1 MNPVRKLIFSGKQT
15 LHPSYFSNGMKVSKK
30 AYYGLRAAIA
40 LAGSDQALSIRTL
53 AKAEQLPEDYLEKI
67 LQALRKAGL
76 VEATKGVTGGY
87 RLSRTSKEVSA
98 WDILQ
103 VLDGPLETFLPP
115 KSGTLPC
122 LQVSHCQTNQVWRT
136 LEEKIE
142 ETLSGISLE
151 HLSHNTR

>member
-1 MNPVRKLIFSGKQT
+1 
-15 LHPSYFSNGMKVSKK
+15 MKVSKK

-40 LAGSDQALSIRTL
+40 LAQSEKALSIHAL
-53 AKAEQLPEDYLEKI
+53 AEAEHLPEDYLEKI

-87 RLSRTSKEVSA
+87 ALARSAKEMST
-98 WDILQ
+98 WDILR
-103 VLDGPLETFLPP
+103 VLDGPIEMFNPP
-115 KSGTLPC
+115 VKGSLPC

-142 ETLSGISLE
+142 ETLSGITLDQVSA
-151 HLSHNTR
+151 HTR

>member
-1 MNPVRKLIFSGKQT
+1 
-15 LHPSYFSNGMKVSKK
+15 MKVSKK

-40 LAGSDQALSIRTL
+40 LARSDRALSIHAL
-53 AKAEQLPEDYLEKI
+53 AESEHLPEDYLEKI

-76 VEATKGVTGGY
+76 VEATKGVAGGY
-87 RLSRTSKEVSA
+87 KLSRASKAVSA

-103 VLDGPLETFLPP
+103 VLDGPLATFTPP
-115 KSGTLPC
+115 VKGSLPC

-151 HLSHNTR
+151 HLSHNAR

>member
-1 MNPVRKLIFSGKQT
+1 
-15 LHPSYFSNGMKVSKK
+15 MKVSKK

-40 LAGSDQALSIRTL
+40 LVQAGRPLSIRAL
-53 AKAEQLPEDYLEKI
+53 AESEHLPEDYLEKI

-76 VEATKGVTGGY
+76 VVATKGVAGGY
-87 RLSRTSKEVSA
+87 ALTHSARETSV
-98 WDILQ
+98 WDILR

-115 KSGTLPC
+115 ASGTLPC

-151 HLSHNTR
+151 QMSHTTR